1 MARYT
6 AKNIGS
12 WVTKSKK
19 RMDVVAKQATNDLI
33 VMASRTAP
41 STARGGDVKPGF
53 VPRDTGFLAA
63 SLVSSLNGST
73 ALSGEGS
80 YRFVVAGMEGGDT
93 ALFGWTAE
101 YARVQHYK
109 GWLWVAT
116 AANEWPRIVR
126 DAVARAKLSE
136 SMGIR

>member
-1 MARYT
+1 MATYR
-6 AKNIGS
+6 ADQIGS
-12 WVTKSKK
+12 WVTKTKK
-19 RMDVVAKQATNDLI
+19 RMDAVTKQATNDLM
-33 VMASRTAP
+33 VLASRTAP
-41 STARGGDVKPGF
+41 GTIRGGSVKPGF

-80 YRFVVAGMEGGDT
+80 YRLVVAGMEAGDT
-93 ALFGWTAE
+93 AFFGWTAE

-126 DAVARAKLSE
+126 DAVARAKLVE
-136 SMGIR
+136 SAGLR